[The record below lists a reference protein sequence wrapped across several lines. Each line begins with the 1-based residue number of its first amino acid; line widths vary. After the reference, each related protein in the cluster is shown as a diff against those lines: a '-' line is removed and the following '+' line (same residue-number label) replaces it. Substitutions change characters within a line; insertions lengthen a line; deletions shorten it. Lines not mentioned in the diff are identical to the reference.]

1 MKRNSFENNI
11 FFAILKNKKRIKTY
25 FIVTIICFF
34 ISACAIN
41 NTGFQNKNLIVESN
55 NDSQIVYGF
64 SGKGD
69 ITILFVHGW
78 LCDHTH
84 WQNQIK
90 QFSNAY
96 KVAWLDLAG
105 HGKSQTNRKNFTMA
119 SFAKDVKAVSD
130 KIGDQKIILV
140 GHSMGGPIVIEA
152 AKLLK
157 EKVIGIVAVD
167 AFYTSLANVPEEIKL
182 SFLEKLKKDYPSALA
197 ETVKSMF
204 TQNASARLID
214 STYENMLTV
223 NQNVGISSLY
233 ECIKWNARK
242 APLEVKNW
250 SMKLRNIN
258 GAPTDN
264 EIPSHES
271 VVLIS
276 NVGHFVNQVKPE
288 EFNAKLAILIENY
301 RTQ

>member
-1 MKRNSFENNI
+1 MP
-11 FFAILKNKKRIKTY
+11 
-25 FIVTIICFF
+25 
-34 ISACAIN
+34 
-41 NTGFQNKNLIVESN
+41 
-55 NDSQIVYGF
+55 
-64 SGKGD
+64 
-69 ITILFVHGW
+69 
-78 LCDHTH
+78 
-84 WQNQIK
+84 
-90 QFSNAY
+90 
-96 KVAWLDLAG
+96 
-105 HGKSQTNRKNFTMA
+105 
-119 SFAKDVKAVSD
+119 VS
-130 KIGDQKIILV
+130 
-140 GHSMGGPIVIEA
+140 
-152 AKLLK
+152 LK